1 MRLVVTI
8 FWILLAFFVLW
19 IFSLNVGQAVQID
32 LFFTEF
38 EQVNLITVTFVLLFI
53 GFAFGILFFLIQL
66 AKSKKEH
73 FQLKKQI
80 NTLLVELSDL
90 KGKSNDI
97 KAIESS
103 EENDDNTSDNPIT
116 EK

>member
-1 MRLVVTI
+1 MRLVITI
-8 FWILLAFFVLW
+8 FWIILAFFVLW
-19 IFSLNVGQAVQID
+19 VFSLNVGQTVQID
-32 LFFTEF
+32 LFFTKF
-38 EQVNLITVTFVLLFI
+38 EQVNLITVTFALLFI

-80 NTLLVELSDL
+80 NALLAELSEL
-90 KGKSNDI
+90 KSKSNDI
-97 KAIESS
+97 KSIESS
-103 EENDDNTSDNPIT
+103 DDNTSDNPIT